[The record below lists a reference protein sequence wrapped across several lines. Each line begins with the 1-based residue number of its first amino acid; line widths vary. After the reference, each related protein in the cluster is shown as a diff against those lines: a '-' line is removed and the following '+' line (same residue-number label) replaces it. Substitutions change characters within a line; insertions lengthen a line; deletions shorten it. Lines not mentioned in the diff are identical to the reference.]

1 MRWMIP
7 LFAFALLTTAA
18 SDALAGGENCDHSKA
33 KAAQAAH
40 AQKSSVAERARH
52 GWLGLDLEKNAQG
65 AKVVARVEPGSPA
78 AAAGFRQGDVLVAFQ
93 GIRLTEAN
101 HDALKKAKSTMKV
114 GKTVAYT
121 VARAGS
127 EHDLSAT
134 LAPVPE
140 AVLARWEAEAAKEA
154 ESQVARRN

>member
-7 LFAFALLTTAA
+7 FFAFALFTTVA

-33 KAAQAAH
+33 KAAKAAH
-40 AQKSSVAERARH
+40 AHKAGIAERAAH
-52 GWLGLDLEKNAQG
+52 GWIGLELEKNAQG
-65 AKVVARVEPGSPA
+65 AKAVARVEPGSPA

-101 HDALKKAKSTMKV
+101 HDSLKKAKSTVKM
-114 GKTVAYT
+114 GKTVTYT
-121 VARAGS
+121 VARNGS
-127 EHDLSAT
+127 ELDLSAT

-140 AVLARWEAEAAKEA
+140 AVLARWEAEAAKDA
-154 ESQVARRN
+154 ESQVASKN